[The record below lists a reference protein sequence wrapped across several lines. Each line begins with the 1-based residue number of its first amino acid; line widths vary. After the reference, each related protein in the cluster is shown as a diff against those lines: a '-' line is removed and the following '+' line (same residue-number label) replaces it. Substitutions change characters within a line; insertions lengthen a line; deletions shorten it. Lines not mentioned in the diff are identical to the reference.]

1 MKADST
7 MVYSSQLFA
16 IPAAPRL
23 LLCVALTLL
32 AVTLTGSTQP
42 KSSAVVLRPSVM
54 HPAFESAGKSAG
66 LKIWRIEDFEPVPY
80 PLKDYGKF
88 YTGDSYIILNS
99 KEDKS
104 KKGKFASDIYYW
116 SGSSSSQDE
125 VGAAAILSVQLD
137 DALGGD
143 PVQHKETQDHES
155 QAFLSLFSPSIRYL
169 PGGVAS
175 GFQHTEINA
184 GGEKKLYQIKGKK
197 NIRVRQVAPNVSSM
211 NQGDCFI
218 LDTGK
223 EIYVYVGPQ
232 AKGTERL
239 KAISVANQVR
249 DQDHSGRAKVNIV
262 DGSSNPEEIEK
273 FFKELGSGSSK
284 EVAPAVDD
292 DTEFEKKEI
301 ATPVLYKI
309 TDSNGGKISSEIINQ
324 KPLVQSLLKTDDC
337 FILDTVSSGIYV
349 WIGKKGTT
357 QEKVESLKRAQ
368 AFIKENNYPAWTRV
382 VRIVEGSEPTA
393 FKQYFDGWKDNG
405 INGGG
410 LHLK

>member
-1 MKADST
+1 VTS
-7 MVYSSQLFA
+7 
-16 IPAAPRL
+16 
-23 LLCVALTLL
+23 LL
-32 AVTLTGSTQP
+32 ALLQLILFITAYSPSAAASTGPS
-42 KSSAVVLRPSVM
+42 SSAKSPALLRSSVM
-54 HPAFESAGKSAG
+54 HPAFESAGKTAG

-80 PLKDYGKF
+80 PVKDYGKF
-88 YTGDSYIILNS
+88 YTGDSYIVINS

-104 KKGKFASDIYYW
+104 KNSKLVSDIYYW

-155 QAFLSLFSPSIRYL
+155 QGFLSLFSPSIRYL

-175 GFQHTEINA
+175 GFHHAEINA

-197 NIRVRQVAPNVSSM
+197 NIRVRQVEPKATSM
-211 NQGDCFI
+211 NKGDCFI

-223 EIYVYVGPQ
+223 EIFVYVGPQ

-239 KAISVANQVR
+239 KAINVANQVR

-262 DGSSNPEEIEK
+262 DGSSTPDEYEK
-273 FFKELGSGSSK
+273 FFKELGSGSAK
-284 EVAPAVDD
+284 QVPDAVDD
-292 DTEFEKKEI
+292 DQEFEKKET
-301 ATPVLYKI
+301 ATPTLYKI
-309 TDSNGGKISSEIINQ
+309 SDASGGKIVSEQINQ
-324 KPLVQSLLKTDDC
+324 KPLVQSHLKTDDC

-357 QEKVESLKRAQ
+357 QEKIESLKRAQ
-368 AFIKENNYPAWTRV
+368 VFIKENNYPAWTKVTRV
-382 VRIVEGSEPTA
+382 IEGGEPTA
-393 FKQYFDGWKDNG
+393 FKQYFDNWKDNG
-405 INGGG
+405 SRTR
-410 LHLK
+410 L